1 MLQPTVVTPLPIVA
15 TLQQIATTFPMTEV
29 VANLLQQPQRP
40 AATSAPLAL
49 SVTEEEEVADHSA
62 PLVEEATLA
71 EDGKWE
77 RLKVNGERLKDNG
90 ER

>member
-40 AATSAPLAL
+40 VATSAPLAL
-49 SVTEEEEVADHSA
+49 SATVVEVVADHSA
-62 PLVEEATLA
+62 PWVEEATLA

>member
-15 TLQQIATTFPMTEV
+15 TLQQIATTFRMTEV

-49 SVTEEEEVADHSA
+49 SVTAEEEEVADHSA
-62 PLVEEATLA
+62 PWVETLVA

-77 RLKVNGERLKDNG
+77 RLRVNGERLKDNG

>member
-1 MLQPTVVTPLPIVA
+1 MLQPTVVTRLPIVA
-15 TLQQIATTFPMTEV
+15 TRLPIVATFPMTEV

-49 SVTEEEEVADHSA
+49 SVTEVEVAADHSA
-62 PLVEEATLA
+62 PWVEEATLA

-77 RLKVNGERLKDNG
+77 RLKVNGER
-90 ER
+90 

>member
-62 PLVEEATLA
+62 PWVEEATLA

>member
-49 SVTEEEEVADHSA
+49 SATVVEVVADHSA
-62 PLVEEATLA
+62 PWVETLVA